1 LEIGFVRVVV
11 RGVERVVERGAER
24 VVERGASLRVVTLR
38 TWRAAA
44 SSAGV
49 SLRGW

>member
-11 RGVERVVERGAER
+11 RGDERGAER
-24 VVERGASLRVVTLR
+24 VVERGVERGASLRVVTSW

>member
-11 RGVERVVERGAER
+11 RGVERVVERGD
-24 VVERGASLRVVTLR
+24 ERGASLRVVTSW